1 MMILEAGDE
10 STYLMGSPDL
20 MPRNLDSRVEMLV
33 PVQDARARRKMAGI
47 FDALL
52 SDNAQAWSLRSD
64 GSWKRL
70 RTKKGERAQ
79 SAQTML
85 MRTATARG
93 RRASSRRS

>member
-1 MMILEAGDE
+1 M
-10 STYLMGSPDL
+10 S
-20 MPRNLDSRVEMLV
+20 
-33 PVQDARARRKMAGI
+33 GI

-52 SDNAQAWSLRSD
+52 SDNAQAWSLRAD

-70 RTKKGERAQ
+70 KSKKGERPQ